1 MRQQPDQPH
10 RTTLSDPVR
19 VGAGLAGWQL
29 ALALIPSYEYKAR
42 AGINQGSVS
51 EAETPRPTERCFRR
65 GFLSCLAQL
74 PNSGRLWA
82 DGFLSEMIAS
92 HPFVASTSQ
101 ILDLQHLLQEIEN

>member
-29 ALALIPSYEYKAR
+29 ALALIPSYEYKAS

-74 PNSGRLWA
+74 PVVS
-82 DGFLSEMIAS
+82 IAS
-92 HPFVASTSQ
+92 EQAAAGVRFTAAAVVQ
-101 ILDLQHLLQEIEN
+101 NG